1 MNIWLAEIWRAW
13 RASFRRPGFLCL
25 GVFVLALG
33 VGAAVSVVT
42 LIDNV
47 LLKPLSFPQASRLVV
62 AGESF
67 NDSYVA
73 SARILPLL
81 RQVKGVRSLGLFQI
95 ARPANVLVDGEARH
109 VSAMAVSRGLIPTL
123 GIHMILG
130 RNFSAQEDASG
141 GPAAVILSRD
151 YWVRQFNA
159 DPHVLGRRIE
169 VEGKPRTIIG
179 VLPREFAP
187 VAATADWQGTGVAM
201 IMPLLLPSDPA
212 DPNVDNGVYTAV
224 ARLTSGVAVHA
235 TSTEF
240 DSRVRAFYANAG
252 LGEKGRDMAKLHYGM
267 APLAHGMRAMRG
279 VAHAA
284 QSMPVLLLFLA
295 AATLVL
301 LIALVN
307 LSSLMKL
314 RAIAH
319 AHARAV
325 RCALGAGML
334 RQVVPVLAEGFLI
347 GVLGAVLGLG
357 LAWVGLAL
365 LQHALPAQLV
375 GAVDFGLGGSV
386 CLLAFLA
393 GVGCSL
399 LAAGAGLVRVRSEAA
414 MDGLR
419 EDGRSGL
426 GRIGLRLGR
435 ALVVVQVVLT
445 TVLLS
450 LAGLFLHT
458 LYDAA
463 RVPLGFE
470 PAHVLTF
477 QLSPVQATYP
487 NPAAIR
493 ELSERLLQ
501 RLQAVPGV
509 SSATVATGLLVGDST
524 ISVDVSP
531 QVSENISYRVIAPG
545 FFHTFDISLQRGRV
559 FDLRDKH
566 GTGKVVVV
574 NQAFA
579 QRYLHGRTVGALVHV
594 GGTPARVI
602 GVVGNVRQDGP
613 LAPVQPMIFQ
623 PLRQVDEALVDSAG
637 FYSQLSFAVRV
648 GGDPRAYRSAIK
660 AAVAE
665 VAPDQPI
672 FDLRPLRD
680 VVAGTTSLAQLT
692 LLLAGIFATLGLL
705 LSVAGL
711 YVVMAV
717 SVAAREHEFGVRMA
731 LGCSPQRLMRLVLRA
746 GVWQI
751 GIGLAVGFAAVVVFA
766 HVLRAVLLSMGGRG
780 VLSPVVLL
788 GVSALLLLAGL
799 LACLIP
805 AIRAGRVHPMRAL
818 RGE

>member
-1 MNIWLAEIWRAW
+1 MWLAEIWRAW
-13 RASFRRPGFLCL
+13 RASFRRPGFLGL
-25 GVFVLALG
+25 GVLVLALG
-33 VGAAVSVVT
+33 VGAAVSVFT

-47 LLKPLSFPQASRLVV
+47 LLKPLPFPQASRLAL
-62 AGESF
+62 AGGRSG
-67 NDSYVA
+67 DSYET
-73 SARILPLL
+73 SARILPVL
-81 RQVKGVRSLGLFQI
+81 RQLNGVRSLGLFQN
-95 ARPANVLVDGEARH
+95 AQSANVLVDGEARH
-109 VSAMAVSRGLIPTL
+109 ISAMAISRGLIPTL
-123 GIHMILG
+123 GVRMLLG
-130 RNFSAQEDASG
+130 RDFSAQEDARG

-179 VLPREFAP
+179 VLPPNFAP
-187 VAATADWQGTGVAM
+187 VAATADWQGAGVAM
-201 IMPLLLPSDPA
+201 VLPLVLPDDPSGLNA
-212 DPNVDNGVYTAV
+212 DNFVYTAV
-224 ARLTSGVAVHA
+224 VRLAPGVDIHAV
-235 TSTEF
+235 STEF
-240 DSRVRAFYANAG
+240 DSRVHAFYANAG
-252 LGEKGRDMAKLHYGM
+252 LGEKGRDMAKLNYGI
-267 APLAHGMRAMRG
+267 APLADGMRAMRG
-279 VAHAA
+279 MAHAA
-284 QSMPVLLLFLA
+284 QSVPVLLLFLA
-295 AATLVL
+295 AAMLVL

-325 RCALGAGML
+325 RHALGAGAL
-334 RQVVPVLAEGFLI
+334 RQVAPVLAEGFLI
-347 GVLGAVLGLG
+347 GVLGAALGLG

-365 LQHALPAQLV
+365 LQHALPAQLAGDIEV
-375 GAVDFGLGGSV
+375 GLDAST

-399 LAAGAGLVRVRSEAA
+399 LAAAAGLVRVRSEAA

-426 GRIGLRLGR
+426 GRIGLRWGR

-463 RVPLGFE
+463 RVPLGFD

-477 QLSPVQATYP
+477 QLSPVQATYAKP
-487 NPAAIR
+487 EAIR
-493 ELSERLLQ
+493 DLSERLLQ

-509 SSATVATGLLVGDST
+509 SSATVATGLPVDSDST
-524 ISVDVSP
+524 TSVYVSP
-531 QVSENISYRVIAPG
+531 DDPENISYRAIAPG
-545 FFHTFDISLQRGRV
+545 FFHTLDIPLRRGRV
-559 FDLRDKH
+559 FDLSDRH
-566 GTGKVVVV
+566 GAAKVVVV

-579 QRYLHGRTVGALVHV
+579 RHYLHGRAVGSLVHL
-594 GGTPARVI
+594 GGPPLRVI
-602 GVVGNVRQDGP
+602 GEVGDVRQDGP

-623 PLRQVDEALVDSAG
+623 PLRQVDEAF

-648 GGDPRAYRSAIK
+648 GGDPWAYRSAIT

-672 FDLRPLRD
+672 FELRPLSD

-731 LGCSPQRLMRLVLRA
+731 LGCSPQRLMRLVLRG

-751 GIGLAVGFAAVVVFA
+751 GIGLTVGFAAVVALA
-766 HVLRAVLLSMGGRG
+766 HLLRAVLLSMGGRG
-780 VLSPVVLL
+780 VLNPVVLL
-788 GVSALLLLAGL
+788 GVSVLLLLAGL

>member
-13 RASFRRPGFLCL
+13 RASLRRPGFLCL

-33 VGAAVSVVT
+33 VGASASVFT
-42 LIDNV
+42 LIDNF
-47 LLKPLSFPQASRLVV
+47 LLKPLPFPQASRLVV

-67 NDSYVA
+67 NGSYVA

-95 ARPANVLVDGEARH
+95 ARPANVLIDGEARH
-109 VSAMAVSRGLIPTL
+109 VLVMKISRGLIPTL
-123 GIHMILG
+123 GVHMTLG
-130 RNFSAQEDASG
+130 RNFSAREDASG
-141 GPAAVILSRD
+141 GPAAVMLSRD
-151 YWVRQFNA
+151 YWVHRFNA

-187 VAATADWQGTGVAM
+187 VAASADWQGTGVAM
-201 IMPLLLPSDPA
+201 IMPLWLPSDPA
-212 DPNVDNGVYTAV
+212 DPNADNGVYTAV
-224 ARLTSGVAVHA
+224 ARLASGVDVHA
-235 TSTEF
+235 PSTEF
-240 DSRVRAFYANAG
+240 DSRVRAFYTNAG
-252 LGEKGRDMAKLHYGM
+252 FGEKGRYMAKLHFGM

-284 QSMPVLLLFLA
+284 QSVPVLLLFLA

-314 RAIAH
+314 RAIAD

-325 RCALGAGML
+325 RHALGASVL

-347 GVLGAVLGLG
+347 GVLGAALGLG
-357 LAWVGLAL
+357 LAWAGLAL
-365 LQHALPAQLV
+365 LQHALPAHLV
-375 GAVDFGLGGSV
+375 GDVDFGLGGSV
-386 CLLAFLA
+386 CLLVFLA

-399 LAAGAGLVRVRSEAA
+399 LAAGAGLVRVRAEAA

-487 NPAAIR
+487 KPQPIR

-509 SSATVATGLLVGDST
+509 SGATVATGLPVDSDST
-524 ISVDVSP
+524 TSLFLSP
-531 QVSENISYRVIAPG
+531 QDTVNVAYRAIAPG
-545 FFHTFDISLQRGRV
+545 FFHTFDIPLRRGRV
-559 FDLRDKH
+559 FDLSDKH
-566 GTGKVVVV
+566 GTAKVVVV

-579 QRYLHGRTVGALVHV
+579 RHYLHGRAVGSLVHL
-594 GGTPARVI
+594 GGPPARVI
-602 GVVGNVRQDGP
+602 GVVGDVRQDGP
-613 LAPVQPMIFQ
+613 LASAQPMLFQ
-623 PLRQVDEALVDSAG
+623 PLRQVNEAF

-648 GGDPRAYRSAIK
+648 AGDPWAYRSAIK
-660 AAVAE
+660 GAVAE

-705 LSVAGL
+705 LSAAGL

-731 LGCSPQRLMRLVLRA
+731 LGCSPRRLLGLVLRA
-746 GVWQI
+746 GIWQI
-751 GIGLAVGFAAVVVFA
+751 GIGLALGFAATLGLA
-766 HVLRAVLLSMGGRG
+766 HVLHAVLLSMGERG
-780 VLSPVVLL
+780 VLNPVVLV
-788 GVSALLLLAGL
+788 GVGGLLLLAGL
-799 LACLIP
+799 LACLLP
-805 AIRAGRVHPMRAL
+805 AIRAARVQPMRAL